1 MPVAIF
7 MYRIKDTSKNWFICI
22 YRYNSIID
30 TNVWTVIKQ
39 IMNVS
44 PIKSIVSNDIYR
56 MTNIDIF

>member
-1 MPVAIF
+1 